1 MYICIFTGLFCT
13 IQKYIYNFSQHV
25 AVSIGTAQ
33 GDFELLSAILNTIPD
48 IEYICL
54 DVANGYSEHFVA
66 LVKKVRAAYP
76 KHTIMVSLA

>member
-1 MYICIFTGLFCT
+1 MMYI
-13 IQKYIYNFSQHV
+13 YIYIFFLHKNV

-33 GDFELLSAILNTIPD
+33 GDFEMLCAILKEIPE

-66 LVKKVRAAYP
+66 LVKQVRKAYP
-76 KHTIMVSLA
+76 EHTIMVNLFITFII